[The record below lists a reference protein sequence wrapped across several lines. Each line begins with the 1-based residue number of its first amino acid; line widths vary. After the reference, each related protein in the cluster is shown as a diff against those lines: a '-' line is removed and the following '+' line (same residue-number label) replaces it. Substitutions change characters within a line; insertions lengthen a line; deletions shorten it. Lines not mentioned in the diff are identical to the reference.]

1 MAGTQTFPTV
11 PSTGGTSTSAEY
23 MLGAFGDGSDGNFT
37 YVTSGTPYT
46 IAREWNYAD
55 LTIQAGATV
64 KPAGFRMFVRGTLSN
79 AGSFNDD
86 GLSAT
91 GATQGAGLAARQFL
105 GAQSGAGGAGRN
117 TTGVGTGGSAISS
130 SSYGSLGV
138 MPTGGAGGQA
148 DGANLGGTAG
158 GATPGSARWASLLV
172 YGRGATAVNG
182 GSGGGAG
189 GCNVGTGTAT
199 SGGGGGGAG
208 DVYIAARYITNTGT
222 ISAIGGKGG
231 DAVATGDG
239 KAGGGGGGGGGH
251 VGIVTMTPS
260 TSIGGVV
267 SAAGGVGGAAAGAG
281 SPGSGGTA
289 GSVSYLILA

>member
-11 PSTGGTSTSAEY
+11 PSTGGTATSAEY
-23 MLGAFGDGSDGNFT
+23 MLGMFGDGSDGTFT

-64 KPAGFRMFVRGTLSN
+64 KPAGFRIFARGTLTN

-86 GLSAT
+86 GLAAVGST
-91 GATQGAGLAARQFL
+91 LGAALAARQFL
-105 GAQSGAGGAGRN
+105 GAQSGAGAAGRN
-117 TTGVGTGGSAISS
+117 TTGAGAAGSAITS

-138 MPTGGAGGQA
+138 MPTGGTGGQGDGGNVGGAGGA
-148 DGANLGGTAG
+148 
-158 GATPGSARWASLLV
+158 ATPGSSRWASLLV

-189 GCNVGTGTAT
+189 GCQVGTGTAT
-199 SGGGGGGAG
+199 SGGGGSGGG
-208 DVYIAARYITNTGT
+208 DVYIAARYIVNTGT

-231 DAVATGDG
+231 DAVATGNG
-239 KAGGGGGGGGGH
+239 AAGGGGGGGGGH
-251 VGIVTMTPS
+251 VGIITMTPS
-260 TSIGGVV
+260 ASIGGVV
-267 SAAGGVGGAAAGAG
+267 SAAGGSGGAAAGTG
-281 SPGSGGTA
+281 TVGNGGTA